1 MNGFESMSPSRPY
14 RSEHRQRQAEQT
26 RAAILRA
33 ARSLFTDPGYAATS
47 VADIA
52 AEAGVSVPTVYSSI
66 GTKAQLA
73 RNLVEFVNEEGG
85 VMENDEHQ
93 RQATDPHEL
102 LRRNMHLVRELN
114 EKCGD
119 IIRAVRGAA
128 QSEPDLLPV
137 VQAGDGYHRDGE
149 YAIAGAL
156 AQMGCLREGMSV
168 ERAGAILTVL
178 ASSPSIDQLVL
189 EHGWSYDEVEE
200 WLVETLSG
208 LLLS

>member
-85 VMENDEHQ
+85 VMFKVFVG
-93 RQATDPHEL
+93 
-102 LRRNMHLVRELN
+102 RNEDRSLKE
-114 EKCGD
+114 D
-119 IIRAVRGAA
+119 
-128 QSEPDLLPV
+128 Q
-137 VQAGDGYHRDGE
+137 
-149 YAIAGAL
+149 L
-156 AQMGCLREGMSV
+156 ARFEALRE
-168 ERAGAILTVL
+168 R
-178 ASSPSIDQLVL
+178 
-189 EHGWSYDEVEE
+189 HR
-200 WLVETLSG
+200 
-208 LLLS
+208 